1 MTWSIIKKQVQCS
14 EQRVFWQIRSIS
26 FQRETSKSQS
36 CLTLNW
42 KPDKLHSAY
51 KVYTLQ
57 FRPKN
62 HEEQKMS
69 LAVTFL
75 SQEKAFSKKLKGRF
89 SL

>member
-1 MTWSIIKKQVQCS
+1 MQWTTCFLTNQINFVSTRDKQES
-14 EQRVFWQIRSIS
+14 KLFNFELKAWQA
-26 FQRETSKSQS
+26 
-36 CLTLNW
+36 
-42 KPDKLHSAY
+42 SAY
-51 KVYTLQ
+51 KVHTLQ